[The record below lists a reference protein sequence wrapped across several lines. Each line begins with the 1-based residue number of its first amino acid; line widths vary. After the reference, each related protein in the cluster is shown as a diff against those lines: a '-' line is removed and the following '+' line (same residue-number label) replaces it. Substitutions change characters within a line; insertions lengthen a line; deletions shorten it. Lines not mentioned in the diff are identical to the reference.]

1 MKLSKRGA
9 LAAVAV
15 TGVTSGALAFG
26 GVTLASA
33 SAGQSPAAATV
44 AATAT
49 PAATPTGTQTPAP
62 GSGECAGGPLGAGLG
77 YAGLPGPKVVQ
88 AVASY
93 LGLSQDDL
101 VSQLRAGKSL
111 AAIAAAQGKTVAG
124 LKNAI
129 LTAGTSEIDA
139 STWLTAAQKATLVS
153 DLKSHLDDIV
163 NGTFPAGPRW
173 LGGGGPGPGWPGR
186 GGWPGGGPGM

>member
-26 GVTLASA
+26 GVTLAQASSA
-33 SAGQSPAAATV
+33 QSPAAVT
-44 AATAT
+44 AAAAT
-49 PAATPTGTQTPAP
+49 PAATPTATPS
-62 GSGECAGGPLGAGLG
+62 SGGCAGEPLGASFG
-77 YAGLPGPKVVQ
+77 YGRLPGPQVVQ

-93 LGLSQDDL
+93 LGLTEDDL
-101 VSQLRAGKSL
+101 LSQLRSGKTLAAVATARGKS
-111 AAIAAAQGKTVAG
+111 VSG

-129 LTAGTSEIDA
+129 LTAGTKEIDA
-139 STWLTAAQKATLVS
+139 SPWLTAAQKATLVS

-163 NGTFPAGPRW
+163 NGTFPAGPPW
-173 LGGGGPGPGWPGR
+173 PGPGGPGAGWPGR

>member
-1 MKLSKRGA
+1 MKLSKRGT

-44 AATAT
+44 AAAT
-49 PAATPTGTQTPAP
+49 PAATPTATPS
-62 GSGECAGGPLGAGLG
+62 SGGCAGGAVGPGIG
-77 YAGLPGPKVVQ
+77 YGRLPGPQVVQ

-93 LGLSQDDL
+93 LGLSQADL
-101 VSQLRAGKSL
+101 LSQLRSGKTL
-111 AAIAAAQGKTVAG
+111 AAIAAAHGKSVDG

-129 LTAGTSEIDA
+129 LTAGTKEIDA

-153 DLKSHLDDIV
+153 DLKSQLDNIV
-163 NGTFPAGPRW
+163 NGTFPAGPPW
-173 LGGGGPGPGWPGR
+173 PGP
-186 GGWPGGGPGM
+186 GGWPGM

>member
-1 MKLSKRGA
+1 MKLSKRT

-15 TGVTSGALAFG
+15 TGVTSGAIAFG
-26 GVTLASA
+26 GATLAAASSA
-33 SAGQSPAAATV
+33 QSPAAATV
-44 AATAT
+44 ATTT
-49 PAATPTGTQTPAP
+49 PAATPTPAP
-62 GSGECAGGPLGAGLG
+62 APSSGGCVGGPGTG
-77 YAGLPGPKVVQ
+77 YGYGRLPGPQVVQ

-93 LGLSQDDL
+93 LGISQDDL
-101 VSQLRAGKSL
+101 LSQLRSGKSL
-111 AAIAAAQGKTVAG
+111 AAIAAARGKPVAG

-163 NGTFPAGPRW
+163 NGTFPAGPLW
-173 LGGGGPGPGWPGR
+173 PGAGGPGMGWPGR
-186 GGWPGGGPGM
+186 GGGPGGGPGM

>member
-44 AATAT
+44 AAAT
-49 PAATPTGTQTPAP
+49 PAATP
-62 GSGECAGGPLGAGLG
+62 GSGGCAGGVVGPGTG
-77 YAGLPGPKVVQ
+77 YGRLPGPQVVQ

-93 LGLSQDDL
+93 LGLSQADL
-101 VSQLRAGKSL
+101 LSQLRSGKTL
-111 AAIAAAQGKTVAG
+111 AAIAAARGKSVAG
-124 LKNAI
+124 LKDAI
-129 LTAGTSEIDA
+129 LTAGTKEIDA

-153 DLKSHLDDIV
+153 DLKGQLDNIV
-163 NGTFPAGPRW
+163 NGTFPAGPPW
-173 LGGGGPGPGWPGR
+173 PGPGGPRAGWDG
-186 GGWPGGGPGM
+186 GGWPGDGPL

>member
-44 AATAT
+44 AAAA
-49 PAATPTGTQTPAP
+49 PAATPTATP
-62 GSGECAGGPLGAGLG
+62 GSGGCAGGPLGTRLG
-77 YAGLPGPKVVQ
+77 YGGLPGPQVAQ

-93 LGLSQDDL
+93 LGLSQDQL
-101 VSQLRAGKSL
+101 VSQLRAGKTL
-111 AAIAAAQGKTVAG
+111 AAVAAAQGKPAAG
-124 LKNAI
+124 LKDAI

-163 NGTFPAGPRW
+163 NGTFPAAPPW
-173 LGGGGPGPGWPGR
+173 PGGPWAGGPGR